1 MFPTRPGILLLLP
14 LLWAMPAAA
23 QEPDCANAVDQ
34 ADMTACAGLD
44 YEAADRELNTVWRD
58 AIADA
63 KTLDEELKTM
73 GGDGRPGHEETLR
86 TAQRAWIGYRDAA
99 CEYEGFEA
107 RGGSMEPMLASFCLA
122 RLTRLRT
129 KELLGE
135 PVSADGESDAG
146 ETAQ

>member
-1 MFPTRPGILLLLP
+1 MNRARHGIVLLMSLLV
-14 LLWAMPAAA
+14 AKPAAA
-23 QEPDCANAVDQ
+23 QEADCANAETQ
-34 ADMTACAGLD
+34 ADMNACAGLE
-44 YEAADRELNTVWRD
+44 YEAADRELNAVWKD

-63 KTLDEELKTM
+63 KALDEDLKTT

-86 TAQRAWIGYRDAA
+86 TAQRAWIGYRDAN
-99 CEYEGFEA
+99 CDFEGFEA
-107 RGGSMEPMLASFCLA
+107 RGGSMEPMLASLCLA

-135 PVSADGESDAG
+135 PVDIDTGVDDG

>member
-1 MFPTRPGILLLLP
+1 MFSARPGILLLLP
-14 LLWAMPAAA
+14 MFLAMPAAA
-23 QEPDCANAVDQ
+23 QEPDCANAMSQ

-44 YEAADRELNTVWRD
+44 YEAADRELNAVWKD

-63 KTLDEELKTM
+63 KAQDEELESM
-73 GGDGRPGHEETLR
+73 GDDGRPGHEETLR
-86 TAQRAWIGYRDAA
+86 TAQRHWIGYRDAA

-135 PVSADGESDAG
+135 PIDADGESDAG

>member
-1 MFPTRPGILLLLP
+1 MLIARSGILLLLP
-14 LLWAMPAAA
+14 LLCAMSAAA
-23 QEPDCANAVDQ
+23 QEPDCANAMDQ
-34 ADMTACAGLD
+34 ADMTACAGLEH
-44 YEAADRELNTVWRD
+44 EAADKELNSVWKD
-58 AIADA
+58 ALADA
-63 KTLDEELKTM
+63 KALDEELKSM

-107 RGGSMEPMLASFCLA
+107 RGGSMEPMLVNFCLA

-135 PVSADGESDAG
+135 PVGADGETDGG
-146 ETAQ
+146 EAAQ

>member
-23 QEPDCANAVDQ
+23 QEPDCANAMDQ
-34 ADMTACAGLD
+34 ADMTACAGLE
-44 YEAADRELNTVWRD
+44 YEAADRELNAVWKD

-63 KTLDEELKTM
+63 KAQDEELKSM

-86 TAQRAWIGYRDAA
+86 AAQRAWISYRDAA

-135 PVSADGESDAG
+135 PVGADGESDGG
-146 ETAQ
+146 EAAQ